1 MYVGLLRTQPLYSKL
16 PMLLCRRSAAALKPV
31 AMSVCARI
39 AINRFTIIWCVVV
52 PKMGWDIWWITI
64 SICNGMDDTHWR
76 TVPTTCH
83 SLPNRMMKELD
94 RFVLTEDLPDHGLK
108 AGDLGTIVMAHV
120 PDGSYTGPEGYTAE
134 FTYLTGETRAVVDLR
149 PDQVRPA
156 REGEVARATA
166 S

>member
-1 MYVGLLRTQPLYSKL
+1 
-16 PMLLCRRSAAALKPV
+16 
-31 AMSVCARI
+31 
-39 AINRFTIIWCVVV
+39 
-52 PKMGWDIWWITI
+52 
-64 SICNGMDDTHWR
+64 
-76 TVPTTCH
+76 
-83 SLPNRMMKELD
+83 MKELD
-94 RFVLTEDLPDHGLK
+94 RFVLTEDLPDYGLK

-120 PDGSYTGPEGYTAE
+120 PDGSYTGPKGYTAE